1 MRARRLGAG
10 RRERA
15 ARGQAR
21 LAPPAAA
28 EQGGH
33 RRRLAAW
40 LGHGDHD
47 RIAIAFGRM
56 AGFDDD
62 LRFAHVLA
70 DAADDITMRRFR
82 ALDLSVQS
90 KPDLTP
96 VTDADLA
103 AEDSLRNV
111 LRRARP
117 RGPKPGGGFGKN
129 GMIPPCRIIDPIDG
143 TKNDVRG
150 VP

>member
-96 VTDADLA
+96 VTDADLS
-103 AEDSLRNV
+103 AEDSPRNG
-111 LRRARP
+111 LP
-117 RGPKPGGGFGKN
+117 RGEARDAMLGEEFGK
-129 GMIPPCRIIDPIDG
+129 
-143 TKNDVRG
+143 
-150 VP
+150 

>member
-70 DAADDITMRRFR
+70 DAADDITMLRFR

-103 AEDSLRNV
+103 AEDSLRNL
-111 LRRARP
+111 LRRAQPPDALP
-117 RGPKPGGGFGKN
+117 RGGCGEGRRSP
-129 GMIPPCRIIDPIDG
+129 
-143 TKNDVRG
+143 
-150 VP
+150 

>member
-1 MRARRLGAG
+1 MLARRLGGG

-33 RRRLAAW
+33 RRGLAAW

-117 RGPKPGGGFGKN
+117 RAAMLGQDVGKTRVS
-129 GMIPPCRIIDPIDG
+129 PACWIIDPIDG
-143 TKNDVRG
+143 TQKYQARS
-150 VP
+150 P

>member
-1 MRARRLGAG
+1 MFARRLGGG

-28 EQGGH
+28 EQGGQ
-33 RRRLAAW
+33 RRGLAAW

-111 LRRARP
+111 LRRATAP
-117 RGPKPGGGFGKN
+117 DATTAAGCGEAGGG
-129 GMIPPCRIIDPIDG
+129 PRCWVID
-143 TKNDVRG
+143 RSA
-150 VP
+150 